1 MKNLNFKRAV
11 LAAIMAWTL
20 GVAAFVASY
29 FVPVMDDADQQANMV
44 LFVMI
49 IPAAALGAR
58 AYYQRARNTN
68 GFLLGAFMFVVTT
81 ILDAFITVPL
91 FIIPEGGDHIT
102 FFGAP
107 SFWLIG
113 MEYIGVVAVYCN
125 LRKTHRAPR
134 TSV

>member
-44 LFVMI
+44 LLVMI

-58 AYYQRARNTN
+58 VYYQKVPKTN
-68 GFLLGAFMFVVTT
+68 GFLLGSCMFLIT
-81 ILDAFITVPL
+81 IALDAGITVPL
-91 FIIPEGGDHIT
+91 FIIPAGGNHIT
-102 FFGAP
+102 FFSDP

-113 MEYIGVVAVYCN
+113 IEYICVVAVYCN
-125 LRKTHRAPR
+125 LSKTYQSPK